1 MYGVP
6 GARRGEIKHLPL
18 LCCIIIAI
26 MYEEYMN
33 YCYVLLH
40 CLLLRLL
47 TILFCSQLHIE
58 LCQFKHLGTKIPFLL
73 FAWDF
78 LGKITKIFQLFA
90 RYFEAKPNILSKLM
104 HVNILL
110 VEKFM
115 GNKDVKWI
123 FLFLFMNL
131 KSQTCLS
138 DELLKSCSLHI
149 LSWDFQ

>member
-1 MYGVP
+1 MYGVT

-40 CLLLRLL
+40 CLLLRLF
-47 TILFCSQLHIE
+47 TILFSVT
-58 LCQFKHLGTKIPFLL
+58 HLGTKIPFLL

-90 RYFEAKPNILSKLM
+90 RYFEAKTNILSKLT